1 MYPHRVPVRPAASAG
16 FTIIELMV
24 TVAVVGVVTAA
35 AAPSMLDMMRAR
47 RLDTMAQQLDAA
59 IRLAR
64 AEAIKRATVVVVK
77 STPTNSWSQMHVY
90 VAPGRNPANL
100 PDYTATPSQVVRWYQ
115 ALPKDVAANGTAPD
129 RLAFDALGRNVTLDT
144 AGVPI
149 DTSIVLSAGSQSR
162 TVAIAKS
169 GTVTITRP

>member
-1 MYPHRVPVRPAASAG
+1 MNPERVHVRPAPSAG

-24 TVAVVGVVTAA
+24 TVAVVGLVTAF
-35 AAPSMLDMMRAR
+35 AAPAMLDTVRAR
-47 RLDTMAQQLDAA
+47 RLDTMAQQVDAA

-77 STPTNSWSQMHVY
+77 SAPDNTWSQMHLY

-100 PDYTATPSQVVRWYQ
+100 PDYAATPSPVLRWYL
-115 ALPKDVAANGTAPD
+115 ALPKDIAASSAAPD
-129 RLAFDALGRNVTLDT
+129 RLAFDALGRNVALDT
-144 AGVPI
+144 TGLPI
-149 DTSIVLSAGSQSR
+149 DSSIVLSAGSQSR
-162 TVAIAKS
+162 TVAIARS